1 MLKST
6 YMLIGRPESFGRKA
20 RISENNSEE
29 ERITY
34 ENETVAQFWSSLE
47 PGEQHTEH
55 LYHDFLEQINES
67 RLPLEIKH
75 TLTAWQVPVPS
86 DWEQVFNQSS
96 LDQDGEPNFSSI
108 KEVLPAVGE
117 RLEKLYKDKLA
128 LKVKIK
134 ENRFFY
140 NVDGSEGPFGVC
152 ETRLLPAPE
161 KKPGTNPIIL
171 MPGCLTGAISL
182 ENTAVALAQ
191 AGYDIASCDTSTP
204 NSKDNQE
211 YHAHNDT
218 EDWAT
223 PQTAVNTAYT
233 HSVEY
238 AMNTFE
244 TGLNESPDQKYNLL
258 GYSTSAAAVL
268 QAALL
273 RPEKVDKI
281 ILLAPIGLTNTEAT
295 NFGNVIKVLINAAR
309 HSAQNVKLGEKTQNA
324 REYFTGYIERQKARG
339 WKEIPEIIWNA
350 AISDLAEPIYQ
361 ALVEH
366 DIPIGVIL
374 GDADKMFDAGE
385 SKVKLEEID
394 SSVDHATAD
403 TPFEVAVL
411 DDGYT
416 HNHIGRDPERTALV
430 LDSTLDM
437 LGRVDRYE
445 EDFERMLEQK

>member
-75 TLTAWQVPVPS
+75 TLTAWQVPVSS

-161 KKPGTNPIIL
+161 KKHGANPIIL

-191 AGYDIASCDTSTP
+191 AGYDIASCDTSAP

-211 YHAHNDT
+211 YHAKNNT
-218 EDWAT
+218 EDWVT
-223 PQTAVNTAYT
+223 PRTAVNTAYT

-273 RPEKVDKI
+273 HPEKVDKI
-281 ILLAPIGLTNTEAT
+281 ILLAPIGLNNTEAT
-295 NFGNVIKVLINAAR
+295 AYANVIKILISAAR
-309 HSAQNVKLGEKTQNA
+309 HSKQNVHLGEKTQNA

-339 WKEIPEIIWNA
+339 WSEIPAIIWNA
-350 AISDLAEPIYQ
+350 AVTDLGDAIYQ
-361 ALVEH
+361 AVVDH

-374 GDADKMFDAGE
+374 GGDDKMFNAE
-385 SKVKLEEID
+385 EAKVKLDTIED
-394 SSVDHATAD
+394 TLDDATAD
-403 TPFEVAVL
+403 TPLEVTIL
-411 DDGYT
+411 DGGFT
-416 HNHIGRDPERTALV
+416 HNHIGRDPERTALI

-437 LGRVDRYE
+437 LGRVNRYE
-445 EDFERMLEQK
+445 EDFERLLEQK